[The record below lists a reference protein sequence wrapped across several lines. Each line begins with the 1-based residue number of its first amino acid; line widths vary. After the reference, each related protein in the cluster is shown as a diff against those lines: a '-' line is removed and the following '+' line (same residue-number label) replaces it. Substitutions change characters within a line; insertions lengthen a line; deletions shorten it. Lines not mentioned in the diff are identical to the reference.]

1 MNIEINLL
9 FKINYIDDNN
19 ECASLST
26 TSTNNNS
33 NTDNNRKIKLIESV
47 YFEIYLF
54 KSKQ

>member
-9 FKINYIDDNN
+9 FKINYIDENN

-26 TSTNNNS
+26 SSTNNNS
-33 NTDNNRKIKLIESV
+33 YTDNNRKIKLIESV